1 MSVTG
6 SPLCRSVPPS
16 SFLCPYL
23 YPSTHPSLFLPH
35 PPLVVCLSFPQR
47 FNFYHVTGER
57 DGKKQK
63 QIRLKPLRP
72 LCRAIRL
79 SLSVSQ
85 WVLWHTHDHEPTM
98 RRGIASPWC
107 MPLTLRPRCT
117 QPVFQ
122 SDREGCDLI
131 HRNRHRLKI
140 ELCVYLFLRGV
151 YIRSHLLYL
160 SHFSSWCF
168 REKTFAVRL
177 LHVCI
182 YTHMYHC
189 DQARIIHKC
198 IIHVRVWEL
207 YL

>member
-23 YPSTHPSLFLPH
+23 YPSTRPYLFLPH

-72 LCRAIRL
+72 LCQAIRL

-85 WVLWHTHDHEPTM
+85 WVLWHIHDHEPTM

-107 MPLTLRPRCT
+107 TPLTLRLRCT
-117 QPVFQ
+117 QAVFQ
-122 SDREGCDLI
+122 SDREGSDLI
-131 HRNRHRLKI
+131 HRDRHRLKI
-140 ELCVYLFLRGV
+140 EVCVCLWMLCVY
-151 YIRSHLLYL
+151 
-160 SHFSSWCF
+160 
-168 REKTFAVRL
+168 
-177 LHVCI
+177 
-182 YTHMYHC
+182 
-189 DQARIIHKC
+189 
-198 IIHVRVWEL
+198 
-207 YL
+207 